1 MYMTPPPDQFTDLY
15 TTPEGR
21 IRHDLLYR
29 QIHHISKD
37 RTATPSQISATF
49 ATFRQD
55 RFINTGMEGLI
66 GSQSTY
72 HLEDLCLGM
81 PQIVQTMHAS
91 DPFNPTARQRDK
103 PRATL
108 RSLAREHGYRYLVG
122 VRGLLDALRESKQ
135 PPARLGRFLLGRDE
149 FERAFLPMLDSAF
162 MVNEAGDCPKAVFYS
177 LRLMLE
183 ELRELCG
190 WQEVANQGVHARG
203 NCTALDEAEEGLA
216 CCEVEMLA
224 PNKGRKRKI
233 RGE

>member
-1 MYMTPPPDQFTDLY
+1 MNPPPGQFTDLY
-15 TTPEGR
+15 TTLEGR
-21 IRHDLLYR
+21 LRHDELYR
-29 QIHHISKD
+29 QLYRIGQDGTAIPSHIS
-37 RTATPSQISATF
+37 AAF
-49 ATFRQD
+49 ATFRQS

-91 DPFNPTARQRDK
+91 DPFNLTARQRDK

-108 RSLAREHGYRYLVG
+108 RRLAREHGYRYLVG

-135 PPARLGRFLLGRDE
+135 PPVRLGRFLLGRDE

-177 LRLMLE
+177 LRLMLA

-203 NCTALDEAEEGLA
+203 NCTALDEAEEMLA
-216 CCEVEMLA
+216 CCEVTMIA
-224 PNKGRKRKI
+224 PKTGRKRA
-233 RGE
+233 RE

>member
-1 MYMTPPPDQFTDLY
+1 MYMNPPPDQFTDLY

-29 QIHHISKD
+29 QTHHINKD

-49 ATFRQD
+49 ASFRQG
-55 RFINTGMEGLI
+55 RFIDSGLEGLI

-91 DPFNPTARQRDK
+91 DPFNLTGRQRDK

-108 RSLAREHGYRYLVG
+108 RRLAREHGFRYLVG

-135 PPARLGRFLLGRDE
+135 PPVRLGRFLLGRDE
-149 FERAFLPMLDSAF
+149 FERVYLPMLDSAF
-162 MVNEAGDCPKAVFYS
+162 MVNETGECPKAVFYS
-177 LRLMLE
+177 LRLMLA

-203 NCTALDEAEEGLA
+203 NSTALDEAEEVLT
-216 CCEVEMLA
+216 CCEVEMLK
-224 PNKGRKRKI
+224 PGKGRKRAL
-233 RGE
+233 